1 MEAKN
6 SRKAAG
12 APSPLFDRALRSLG
26 LTMCAVLTVF
36 TIYTIL
42 RGQFSAQVQRGVFLL
57 AAGIGIFCLK
67 PFNKKWEVSENP
79 MLVWLNRGVNL
90 VFIGLLTFAVVYLF
104 LNYFDIASFRQSLP
118 NRWDLICYSLGTLAV
133 LEGVRRSDGWP
144 LLSVILLVLVYLFF
158 GHWIPGFLGHHPI
171 GFSEI
176 LELSFGM
183 NGVFGIALAVV
194 ANIIYIFIIFGAILR
209 LTGAGALFID
219 LSYMLTGRYPGGPAQ
234 SSVLASAFFGSI
246 NGSGPANVVATGS
259 FTIPL
264 MKRTGYTAEFAGAV
278 EASAS
283 TVGQIMPPIMGVG
296 AFIMSE
302 ITGIPYNQIMIA
314 ALIPA
319 LLYSLSLLANVRLRA
334 QLRKL
339 SVISSD
345 KIPKFSVSMIPR
357 IAVMLVSISA
367 IVYMILSG
375 RTPALAGLTGIAALF
390 CASFLLKDMRPD
402 WRKILAMLIE
412 GGKDGLAV
420 TISCAGIGIIIGGI
434 SATGLGVKFSQAII
448 GIGQGNLFLALVM
461 AAACCLM
468 IGMGLPTAASYLM
481 VVYIAAPAVTQ
492 LGLTVLTAHLFI
504 FYYACMSAI
513 TPPVAV
519 CAYAGAGIAG
529 GDAFKTGMWAVRL
542 GLVGFI
548 LPFLWVYSPELLL
561 SGSTPLE
568 ILWVVLNC
576 SIAVIAFAA
585 ANIGFLRRPL
595 KLWERGMLLALAI
608 GMASHLTIL
617 RLPAFALAI
626 GVFVFVFR
634 TKHDTK
640 SKTMEGGTKHV
651 ISRKNTESKA
661 KLSHYSKN

>member
-1 MEAKN
+1 MSKGKSVIPASGSIEH
-6 SRKAAG
+6 
-12 APSPLFDRALRSLG
+12 PFDRALRYFG
-26 LTMCAVLTVF
+26 LLMCAALTVF

-42 RGQFSAQVQRGVFLL
+42 RGQFSAQMQRGVFLL
-57 AAGIGIFCLK
+57 AAGMALFCLK
-67 PFNKKWEVSENP
+67 PFSRSLAKSGNLK
-79 MLVWLNRGVNL
+79 LVWINRVVNL
-90 VFIGLLTFAVVYLF
+90 IFISFLAFSVVYLF
-104 LNYFDIASFRQSLP
+104 LFYFEIARSRQSLP
-118 NRWDLICYSLGTLAV
+118 NTWDLICYGTGTVAV

-144 LLSVILLVLVYLFF
+144 LLSVILLVIAYLFI

-176 LELSFGM
+176 LELAFGM
-183 NGVFGIALAVV
+183 SGVFGIALAVV
-194 ANIIYIFIIFGAILR
+194 ANIIYIFIIFGVILR
-209 LTGAGALFID
+209 LTGAGELFID

-234 SSVLASAFFGSI
+234 CAVVASAFFGSI

-264 MKRTGYTAEFAGAV
+264 MKRSGYVPEFAGAV

-302 ITGIPYNQIMIA
+302 ITGIPYSQIMIA

-334 QLRKL
+334 RLRRL
-339 SVISSD
+339 SLVD
-345 KIPKFSVSMIPR
+345 RKEIPTFSIRLIPR
-357 IAVMLVSISA
+357 IVVMLLSIGA
-367 IVYMILSG
+367 IVLMILTG
-375 RTPALAGLTGIAALF
+375 KTPAFAGLAGVITLYT
-390 CASFLLKDMRPD
+390 ASFFIKEMRPD
-402 WRKILAMLIE
+402 WRKTLAMLIE
-412 GGKDGLAV
+412 GGKDGLSV
-420 TISCAGIGIIIGGI
+420 TVSCAGIGIIIGGI

-448 GIGQGNLFLALVM
+448 GMGQGNLFLALVM

-519 CAYAGAGIAG
+519 CAYAASGIAG
-529 GDAFKTGMWAVRL
+529 GDAFKTGLWAVRL
-542 GLVGFI
+542 GIVGFV
-548 LPFLWVYSPELLL
+548 LPFLWVYNPELLL
-561 SGSTPLE
+561 SGRGVLE
-568 ILWVVLNC
+568 TIWVVLNC
-576 SIAVIAFAA
+576 ATAVIAFAA

-595 KLWERGMLLALAI
+595 ALWERGLLLAMAV
-608 GMASHLTIL
+608 GMASHLMLFRVSSFIIGIGIFMIVL
-617 RLPAFALAI
+617 RPQ
-626 GVFVFVFR
+626 GFVKNAPV
-634 TKHDTK
+634 
-640 SKTMEGGTKHV
+640 EGG
-651 ISRKNTESKA
+651 N
-661 KLSHYSKN
+661 

>member
-1 MEAKN
+1 
-6 SRKAAG
+6 
-12 APSPLFDRALRSLG
+12 
-26 LTMCAVLTVF
+26 MCAAVTVF

-42 RGQFSAQVQRGVFLL
+42 RGQFSAQMQRGIFLL
-57 AAGIGIFCLK
+57 AAGMALFCLK
-67 PFNKKWEVSENP
+67 PFSQSLAESGKHT
-79 MLVWLNRGVNL
+79 LVWINRIVNL
-90 VFIGLLTFAVVYLF
+90 IFISLLSFSVVYLF
-104 LNYFDIASFRQSLP
+104 LFYFEIAQSRQSLP
-118 NRWDLICYSLGTLAV
+118 NTWDLICYVTGTVVV

-144 LLSVILLVLVYLFF
+144 LLSVILLVIVYLFI

-176 LELSFGM
+176 LELAFGM

-194 ANIIYIFIIFGAILR
+194 ANIIYIFIIFGVILR
-209 LTGAGALFID
+209 LTGAGELFID

-234 SSVLASAFFGSI
+234 CAVVASAFFGSI

-264 MKRTGYTAEFAGAV
+264 MKRTGYVPEFSGAV

-302 ITGIPYNQIMIA
+302 ITGIPYGQIMIA

-319 LLYSLSLLANVRLRA
+319 LLYSLSLLVNVRLRA
-334 QLRKL
+334 QLRQL
-339 SVISSD
+339 SLVD
-345 KIPKFSVSMIPR
+345 RRDIPKFSIRMIPR
-357 IAVMLVSISA
+357 IVVMLLSISA
-367 IVYMILSG
+367 IVFMILTG
-375 RTPALAGLTGIAALF
+375 RTPAFAGLAGVITLYT
-390 CASFLLKDMRPD
+390 ASFFIKEMRPD
-402 WRKILAMLIE
+402 WRKTLAMLIE
-412 GGKDGLAV
+412 GGKDGLSV
-420 TISCAGIGIIIGGI
+420 TVSCAGIGIIIGGI

-492 LGLTVLTAHLFI
+492 LGLTMLTAHLFI

-519 CAYAGAGIAG
+519 CAYAAAGIAG
-529 GDAFKTGMWAVRL
+529 GDALKTGLWAVRL
-542 GLVGFI
+542 GIVGFI
-548 LPFLWVYSPELLL
+548 LPFLWVYNPELLL
-561 SGSTPLE
+561 SGKGVFGT
-568 ILWVVLNC
+568 IWVVLNC
-576 SIAVIAFAA
+576 AMAVIAFAA

-595 KLWERGMLLALAI
+595 ALWERGLLLAVAV
-608 GMASHLTIL
+608 GMASHLMLYRLSSFIIGIGIFMIVL
-617 RLPAFALAI
+617 RPQGFTRNAP
-626 GVFVFVFR
+626 V
-634 TKHDTK
+634 
-640 SKTMEGGTKHV
+640 EGG
-651 ISRKNTESKA
+651 N
-661 KLSHYSKN
+661 